1 MKITKK
7 TLEEIVDAM
16 IGEPNHNPRDNCF
29 RFFVNRYPNAVHDA
43 FDFPGKYQKKLGLK
57 ILTDDNRE
65 LEMDCAQLI
74 EPEGDITCKSTI
86 NVEHQTYPIKKK
98 IDTIY
103 DYKIGLIH
111 QNNIPS
117 NSIVMTNINMGGD
130 YLLCTSHDQT
140 FKLLINQVTI
150 EKISKRLKI
159 LKDKVGNNYELSL
172 DELMY
177 IPYIAIF
184 VDDNAKEIMK
194 ELSRIFSNI
203 DQINPDLEKQL
214 HQHLKNLIK
223 FHFRDNDDE
232 CKEMLTMIT
241 KNLYENDYE
250 GLTYKE
256 SLELQIKEQ
265 NLKIEQ
271 IIKQKDQQLEQK
283 DLQIEQ
289 IREQNDQQME
299 QIEQLLQEIKYLKKL
314 NSK

>member
-1 MKITKK
+1 MKNSKK

-74 EPEGDITCKSTI
+74 EPEGDITCRSTI

-130 YLLCTSHDQT
+130 YLLCNSHDQT

-159 LKDKVGNNYELSL
+159 LKDKVENNYELSL

-265 NLKIEQ
+265 NLEIE
-271 IIKQKDQQLEQK
+271 QKDQQLEQNAQQ
-283 DLQIEQ
+283 L
-289 IREQNDQQME
+289 EQNAQQLE
-299 QIEQLLQEIKYLKKL
+299 QNAQQIEQLLQEIKHLKKL

>member
-1 MKITKK
+1 
-7 TLEEIVDAM
+7 
-16 IGEPNHNPRDNCF
+16 
-29 RFFVNRYPNAVHDA
+29 
-43 FDFPGKYQKKLGLK
+43 
-57 ILTDDNRE
+57 
-65 LEMDCAQLI
+65 
-74 EPEGDITCKSTI
+74 
-86 NVEHQTYPIKKK
+86 
-98 IDTIY
+98 
-103 DYKIGLIH
+103 
-111 QNNIPS
+111 
-117 NSIVMTNINMGGD
+117 MGGD
-130 YLLCTSHDQT
+130 YLLCNSHDQT

-241 KNLYENDYE
+241 KNLYENDYG

-265 NLKIEQ
+265 YQQLEQKDLKIE
-271 IIKQKDQQLEQK
+271 QKDQQLEQK